1 LVVLFSINIQEII
14 AKLIPYIQITLAL
27 NNMLLILFLM
37 KRTIFVPILSTI
49 LSIVLLSA
57 MINAARPAIAAASD
71 TSQECKDAAQ
81 KISSKAEAHQSN
93 DVCGIELSRD
103 SPILTLFGK
112 KINDQVSMEFPYQP
126 ASASSNSQVLM
137 LAEFTL
143 LQSEVDNVNQFLL
156 DHHWT
161 VSAVHNHWLFEN
173 PRLIFLHAE
182 KQGDLNSILQDIRNA
197 LEKTNCGCT

>member
-1 LVVLFSINIQEII
+1 
-14 AKLIPYIQITLAL
+14 
-27 NNMLLILFLM
+27 M

-49 LSIVLLSA
+49 LSIVLISA
-57 MINAARPAIAAASD
+57 MINVAARPAIAAAASD

-103 SPILTLFGK
+103 SPTLTLFGK
-112 KINDQVSMEFPYQP
+112 KINDQVPMEFPYQP

>member
-1 LVVLFSINIQEII
+1 
-14 AKLIPYIQITLAL
+14 
-27 NNMLLILFLM
+27 M
-37 KRTIFVPILSTI
+37 FVPILSI
-49 LSIVLLSA
+49 IVAAILLSA
-57 MINAARPAIAAASD
+57 MISAARPVFASSD
-71 TSQECKDAAQ
+71 TSQACQDAAQ
-81 KISSKAEAHQSN
+81 KISNKAEAHQSN

-103 SPILTLFGK
+103 SPTLTLFGK

-126 ASASSNSQVLM
+126 ASASSSNSQVLM

-143 LQSEVDNVNQFLL
+143 LQSEVDQVNQFLL
-156 DHHWT
+156 DQHWT

-182 KQGDLNSILQDIRNA
+182 KQGDLGNILQDIRNA